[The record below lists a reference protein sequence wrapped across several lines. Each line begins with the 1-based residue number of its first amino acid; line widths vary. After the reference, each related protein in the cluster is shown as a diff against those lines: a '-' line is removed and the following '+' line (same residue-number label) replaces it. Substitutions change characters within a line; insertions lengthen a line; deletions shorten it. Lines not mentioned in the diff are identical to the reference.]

1 MMTPRVAFQMD
12 HISSLNIEGDTTFAL
27 CLEAQNRNYKIFH
40 YTPEVLTYENGIIRA
55 PLESLEVNDDKKD
68 HYALGP
74 VKYSDFSDIDV
85 LLMRQEPPF
94 NMNYI
99 TYTHLLEHL
108 PDSLKIINNPASVRN
123 APEKL
128 LVTFFKD
135 LMPETIITRD
145 KDAILNFQEKHNDIV
160 VKPLFGKGGE
170 GIILIKKEDDVSTII
185 SDFLDNELEPIMVQ
199 PFLPEVK
206 FGDKRIIILN
216 GEPVGCLNR
225 IPADGEFRSN
235 LGVGGIPVLSELSD
249 NDKKIC
255 EKIKSTL
262 LDMDLFFVG
271 IDVIGDYLTEIN
283 VTCPTGVR
291 QIKKLGRP
299 RYSKSIL
306 ETSGRFIFLK
316 EKLILKNIRL
326 SAKITRSYCG

>member
-74 VKYSDFSDIDV
+74 SKYSDFSDIDV

-249 NDKKIC
+249 NDRKIC
-255 EKIKSTL
+255 ERIKSTQ
-262 LDMDLFFVG
+262 LDMSLFFVG

-291 QIKKLGRP
+291 QIKGLGGPDIPNLFWRQVED
-299 RYSKSIL
+299 L
-306 ETSGRFIFLK
+306 FF
-316 EKLILKNIRL
+316 
-326 SAKITRSYCG
+326 

>member
-40 YTPEVLTYENGIIRA
+40 YTPEFLTYENGIIRA

-255 EKIKSTL
+255 ERIKSTL
-262 LDMDLFFVG
+262 LDMNLFFVG

-291 QIKKLGRP
+291 QIKGLGGPDIPNLFWRQVED
-299 RYSKSIL
+299 L
-306 ETSGRFIFLK
+306 FF
-316 EKLILKNIRL
+316 
-326 SAKITRSYCG
+326 

>member
-27 CLEAQNRNYKIFH
+27 CLEAQNRNYRIFH

-255 EKIKSTL
+255 ERIKSTL
-262 LDMDLFFVG
+262 LDMNLFFVG

-291 QIKKLGRP
+291 QIKGLGGPDIPNLFWRQVED
-299 RYSKSIL
+299 L
-306 ETSGRFIFLK
+306 FF
-316 EKLILKNIRL
+316 
-326 SAKITRSYCG
+326 

>member
-74 VKYSDFSDIDV
+74 GKYSDFSDIDV

-145 KDAILNFQEKHNDIV
+145 KDAILDFQEKHNDIV

-170 GIILIKKEDDVSTII
+170 GIILIKKEDDASTII

-249 NDKKIC
+249 NDIKIC
-255 EKIKSTL
+255 ERIKSTL
-262 LDMDLFFVG
+262 LDMNLFFVG

-291 QIKKLGRP
+291 QIKGLGGPDIPNLFWRQVED
-299 RYSKSIL
+299 L
-306 ETSGRFIFLK
+306 FF
-316 EKLILKNIRL
+316 
-326 SAKITRSYCG
+326 

>member
-40 YTPEVLTYENGIIRA
+40 YTPEALTYENGIIRA

-74 VKYSDFSDIDV
+74 TKYSDFSDIDV

-185 SDFLDNELEPIMVQ
+185 SDFLGNELEPIMVQ

-255 EKIKSTL
+255 ERIKSTL
-262 LDMDLFFVG
+262 LDMNLFFVG

-291 QIKKLGRP
+291 QIKGLGGPDIPNLFWRQVED
-299 RYSKSIL
+299 L
-306 ETSGRFIFLK
+306 FF
-316 EKLILKNIRL
+316 
-326 SAKITRSYCG
+326 

>member
-68 HYALGP
+68 QYALGP
-74 VKYSDFSDIDV
+74 AKYSDFSDIDV

-255 EKIKSTL
+255 ERIKSTL
-262 LDMDLFFVG
+262 LDMNLFFVG

-291 QIKKLGRP
+291 QIKGLGGPDIPNLFWRQVED
-299 RYSKSIL
+299 L
-306 ETSGRFIFLK
+306 FF
-316 EKLILKNIRL
+316 
-326 SAKITRSYCG
+326 

>member
-255 EKIKSTL
+255 ERIKSTL
-262 LDMDLFFVG
+262 LDMNLFFVG

-291 QIKKLGRP
+291 QIKGLGGPDIPNLFWRQVED
-299 RYSKSIL
+299 L
-306 ETSGRFIFLK
+306 FF
-316 EKLILKNIRL
+316 
-326 SAKITRSYCG
+326 

>member
-40 YTPEVLTYENGIIRA
+40 YTPEALTYENGIIRA

-74 VKYSDFSDIDV
+74 TKYSDFSDIDV

-255 EKIKSTL
+255 ERIKSTL
-262 LDMDLFFVG
+262 LDMNLFFVG

-291 QIKKLGRP
+291 QIKGLGGPDIPNLFWRQVED
-299 RYSKSIL
+299 L
-306 ETSGRFIFLK
+306 FF
-316 EKLILKNIRL
+316 
-326 SAKITRSYCG
+326 

>member
-74 VKYSDFSDIDV
+74 TKYSDFSDIDV

-185 SDFLDNELEPIMVQ
+185 SDFLGNELEPIMVQ

-249 NDKKIC
+249 NDIKIC
-255 EKIKSTL
+255 ERIKSTL
-262 LDMDLFFVG
+262 LDMNLFFVG

-291 QIKKLGRP
+291 QIKGLGGP
-299 RYSKSIL
+299 DIPN
-306 ETSGRFIFLK
+306 IFWRQVEDLFF
-316 EKLILKNIRL
+316 
-326 SAKITRSYCG
+326 

>member
-170 GIILIKKEDDVSTII
+170 GIILIKKDNDVSTII
-185 SDFLDNELEPIMVQ
+185 SDFLESELEPIMVQ

-249 NDKKIC
+249 NDIKIC
-255 EKIKSTL
+255 ERIKSTL
-262 LDMDLFFVG
+262 LDMNLFFVG

-291 QIKKLGRP
+291 QIKGLGGPDIPNLFWRQVED
-299 RYSKSIL
+299 L
-306 ETSGRFIFLK
+306 FF
-316 EKLILKNIRL
+316 
-326 SAKITRSYCG
+326 